1 MAAEIIVSIAKSPSV
16 GYPTI
21 DAMFCATYA
30 ERLIAQ
36 QEWSRDV
43 QIAIVSAAQH
53 LAMRY
58 TNNAGFVMRLV
69 SYCYYYL
76 VDVFI

>member
-1 MAAEIIVSIAKSPSV
+1 MAVEIIASIVRSHST
-16 GYPTI
+16 GYQTI
-21 DAMFCATYA
+21 DAMFCAIYA

-36 QEWSRDV
+36 QEWSRDA
-43 QIAIVSAAQH
+43 QIAIGSAGQH
-53 LAMRY
+53 LAMRS

-76 VDVFI
+76 VDVFT